1 MSAPSGRHASA
12 NTMKNLSE
20 KLIAAI
26 WNSLQQMVSGQPR
39 SEYGLFLG
47 NRVIDERITTERVC
61 ISQTSRTQHLVLV
74 GKTGFGKSRF
84 IWNALAQDI
93 RARRGFVVLDQHSD
107 TFQYVL
113 RLIAI
118 EERRI
123 GEDLSDRLIPIKP
136 LDLISTVGFNPLE
149 TAPEFRFR
157 QSSEIAALL
166 GKRIEQSPLGAR
178 SEELTRKS
186 VHLAADANL
195 TLCDIP
201 ALLTS
206 PAYLAAALKRVT
218 NEDVRHY
225 FLNRY
230 GQASEQFQATM
241 REPLLNRLSA
251 FIGNP
256 AFRHLLGQSRS
267 TFSFEDALD
276 RGCWVV
282 IDMQGGQLGPEVVTF
297 AGLILTW
304 LQAAIFRRTKRK
316 LFTIVVD
323 EVQKLVAH
331 AEALEVFLSES
342 RKQGIGVLSANQFTE
357 QYDTDV
363 RAALLSAANFVL
375 FRLSAPDA
383 EKFASHLGGGRSLAE
398 LLKNLPQRH
407 AIVKHGDQRHQH
419 IVVPHVAGLDT
430 DYSDLYNRCRARW
443 MRPRKEIEVE
453 IRNRYRQA
461 EGKGGLDAWD

>member
-1 MSAPSGRHASA
+1 M
-12 NTMKNLSE
+12 TNLLA
-20 KLIAAI
+20 KLIATA
-26 WNSLQQMVSGQPR
+26 WNWFQQILSAQPR
-39 SEYGLFLG
+39 SDHGLFLG
-47 NRVIDERITTERVC
+47 NRVVEERITSEGVY
-61 ISQTSRTQHLVLV
+61 ISQTSRTQHVVLV

-84 IWNALAQDI
+84 IWNALTQDI
-93 RARRGFVVLDQHSD
+93 RARRGFAILDQHSD
-107 TFQYVL
+107 TFHYVL
-113 RLIAI
+113 RFVAT
-118 EERRI
+118 EEQRT
-123 GEDLSDRLIPIKP
+123 GEDLSGRLIPIKLLDP
-136 LDLISTVGFNPLE
+136 LSSVGFNPLE
-149 TAPEFRFR
+149 TVPEFRFR

-166 GKRIEQSPLGAR
+166 KKRFELSTLGAR
-178 SEELTRKS
+178 TEELTRNII
-186 VHLAADANL
+186 HLAADANL
-195 TLCDIP
+195 TLVDIP

-206 PAYLAAALKRVT
+206 PAYLASALARVT

-225 FLNRY
+225 FQNRY

-241 REPLLNRLSA
+241 REPLLNKLSA

-276 RGCWVV
+276 QGHWVV
-282 IDMQGGQLGPEVVTF
+282 IDMQGGQLGPEVITF

-304 LQAAIFRRTKRK
+304 LQAAIFRRTKRR
-316 LFTIVVD
+316 LFTIVAD

-331 AEALEVFLSES
+331 TEALEVLLSES
-342 RKQGIGVLSANQFTE
+342 RKQGIGVLTANQFTE
-357 QYDTDV
+357 QYDADV

-407 AIVKHGDQRHQH
+407 AIVKHGDQRPQH
-419 IVVPHVAGLDT
+419 IVVPHVDELDT
-430 DYSDLYNRCRARW
+430 EYSDLYNRCRARW
-443 MRPRKEIEVE
+443 MRPRTDIEAE

-461 EGKGGLDAWD
+461 ESKEGLDAWD